1 MEHAES
7 PANDSPSTADDSFA
21 SRAPTEAA
29 PDTIQTPRIEPTR
42 LEAAVGMRMEIAGY
56 GTGRSMREAKEETRA
71 KRAARDAARDEE
83 QRTSGYEANYTSY
96 HKI

>member
-1 MEHAES
+1 MILLMLSVQAKCTALRTHRAEQMAMDAS
-7 PANDSPSTADDSFA
+7 PPGAALSCRQLTSTA
-21 SRAPTEAA
+21 
-29 PDTIQTPRIEPTR
+29 
-42 LEAAVGMRMEIAGY
+42 
-56 GTGRSMREAKEETRA
+56 EAKEETRA

>member
-1 MEHAES
+1 
-7 PANDSPSTADDSFA
+7 
-21 SRAPTEAA
+21 
-29 PDTIQTPRIEPTR
+29 
-42 LEAAVGMRMEIAGY
+42 MRMEIAGY

>member
-1 MEHAES
+1 MA
-7 PANDSPSTADDSFA
+7 ASFA

-42 LEAAVGMRMEIAGY
+42 LEAAVGMRMGIAGY